1 MEHEVTLT
9 EANFAKEIEQFDGV
23 ALVDFWASW
32 CPPCRAMGPVIEKIA
47 VENASNLNVKVCKLD
62 VDANESLS
70 QRFGAR
76 SIPTFLV
83 FKGGELREQAYM
95 PLSTTLLPEPSSASR
110 MKGPP
115 RAARH
120 PPPAPVA

>member
-83 FKGGELREQAYM
+83 FKGGVVVGTEIGITPQLKLQQQLDLA
-95 PLSTTLLPEPSSASR
+95 LAGDLP
-110 MKGPP
+110 K
-115 RAARH
+115 AA
-120 PPPAPVA
+120 

>member
-9 EANFAKEIEQFDGV
+9 EANFAEEIEQFDGV

-47 VENASNLNVKVCKLD
+47 DENAENVKVKVCKLD
-62 VDANESLS
+62 VDANEGLS

-76 SIPTFLV
+76 SIPTFLI
-83 FKGGELREQAYM
+83 FKAGKVVSTAIGITPQMKLQEQLDLALAGAM
-95 PLSTTLLPEPSSASR
+95 PE
-110 MKGPP
+110 
-115 RAARH
+115 
-120 PPPAPVA
+120 VA